1 MTPPAATHL
10 KIGGVTRAH
19 AVRDGI
25 GLSVA
30 AAAWW
35 FAISDGYA
43 IDAYAYWSV
52 DITRPYTLP
61 SGEVGAFSYSPPA
74 AQLFA
79 LAGSIPFPFFLA
91 LWTAFL
97 VVVLLWL
104 VPRRWWAPAVVLA
117 FPELFIANVHLPI
130 AAAMVLALQ
139 RTAAWWCAPI
149 LLKVIPGIGLGW
161 HLFRREWRSLGIAIA
176 VTVGI
181 AAASYATAPAL
192 WAMWIDHLVHGPI
205 ADAEGPFVRVPLL
218 WRLPAGLAIVLIAVA
233 MARRSLLPVAVL
245 VALPNLSWVAYTIL
259 LAIPR
264 LHRMDTEDRR
274 RMESSKSGISDAA
287 RSDEPDA
294 EAMSRSVRGG
304 AEENGP

>member
-1 MTPPAATHL
+1 MTRPGTTHL
-10 KIGGVTRAH
+10 KICGVTRAH

-61 SGEVGAFSYSPPA
+61 SGEVGAFSYSPAA

-79 LAGSIPFPFFLA
+79 LAGSIAFPIFLA

-97 VVVLLWL
+97 VVVVLWL

-192 WAMWIDHLVHGPI
+192 WPLWIDHLVHGPS
-205 ADAEGPFVRVPLL
+205 ADAEGPFVGVPLL
-218 WRLPAGLAIVLIAVA
+218 WRLPAGLALVVIAAA
-233 MARRSLLPVAVL
+233 MGRRSLLPVAVL
-245 VALPNLSWVAYTIL
+245 VALPNLSWVAYTVL
-259 LAIPR
+259 FAIPR
-264 LHRMDTEDRR
+264 LDRMDNEDRR
-274 RMESSKSGISDAA
+274 RTDSPIREISDPA
-287 RSDEPDA
+287 SSEEPDV
-294 EAMSRSVRGG
+294 EEMSRSVRGG
-304 AEENGP
+304 PEEYGS